1 MRPFDANGAF
11 GQQLDAGDALRKA
24 AVRGA
29 GITVVSQGLVF
40 ALQMIATVVL
50 ARILTPKDFGLVAM
64 VTTFS
69 LLLVGVGLNG
79 FTEAI
84 QQSDEMDHFLA
95 SNLFWINLA
104 VGLLFT
110 LGFAAAGS
118 LLARF
123 FHDPLLVKI
132 AIGISPTIFLTSISV
147 EHLALLKRAMSFS
160 AVSANDICARAF
172 SAIVSI
178 AMAFMGYGYWALV
191 GGALAQPLAAAVG
204 AWILCRWVPSLP
216 RKAPGTDSMV
226 RFAINIYGRYSFN
239 YCTRNLDNIL
249 VGWRFGSD
257 SLGFYKKA
265 YDLFL
270 LPAAQFSAPLTTVAV
285 SALSRLQKD
294 SARYRRQFLAALAV
308 MALLGM
314 WLGADLTLVG
324 KDIIRLVLGPEW
336 APAGVIF
343 TFFGPGVG
351 MMLLYAAH
359 GWIHLSIGTP
369 HRWFRWVIVEFTV
382 TALLFFC
389 GLPWGPVGIAA
400 AWTVS
405 FWILLL
411 PAFWYAGKPINL
423 GVGPIITTVWKY
435 VSASVIATVA
445 GEVIVRRTAF
455 LAADS
460 SAEAAA
466 IRLVVI
472 SVLCTL
478 LYLVAVVILHG
489 GFAPISR
496 VFSLGRD
503 MLTKDHPVWT
513 AENPPQ
519 TADAA
524 PDTGPDIK
532 QPAFGIRSMT
542 ASSSAASE
550 IKPRK
555 TISTTV

>member
-1 MRPFDANGAF
+1 LRPFDANGTF
-11 GQQLDAGDALRKA
+11 GQQLDAGDALRRA

-29 GITVVSQGLVF
+29 GVTVVSQGLVF
-40 ALQMIATVVL
+40 ALQMIATIVL

-84 QQSDEMDHFLA
+84 QQSDEINHFLA

-160 AVSANDICARAF
+160 AVSANDIFARAF

-178 AMAFMGYGYWALV
+178 AMALMGYGYWALV

-204 AWILCRWVPSLP
+204 AWILCRWIPSLP
-216 RKAPGTDSMV
+216 RKVPGTDSMV
-226 RFAINIYGRYSFN
+226 RFAVNIYGRYSFN

-270 LPAAQFSAPLTTVAV
+270 LPAAQFSAPLTAVAV
-285 SALSRLQKD
+285 SALSRLHKD
-294 SARYRRQFLAALAV
+294 SVRYRRQFLGALAV
-308 MALLGM
+308 VAFLGM

-369 HRWFRWVIVEFTV
+369 HRWFRWVLVEFTV
-382 TALLFFC
+382 TGLLFFC

-423 GVGPIITTVWKY
+423 GIGPIVNTVWKY
-435 VSASVIATVA
+435 VAASVITTVA
-445 GEVIVRRTAF
+445 GELIVRKAPILVADDTAW
-455 LAADS
+455 
-460 SAEAAA
+460 AAA
-466 IRLVVI
+466 SHLMII

-478 LYLVAVVILHG
+478 LYLVVVVILHG

-496 VFSLGRD
+496 VISLGRD
-503 MLTKDHPVWT
+503 MLSRNHPAWT
-513 AENPPQ
+513 AGSDING
-519 TADAA
+519 DGVVS
-524 PDTGPDIK
+524 PDSASGK
-532 QPAFGIRSMT
+532 QSTLGIRAVAGT
-542 ASSSAASE
+542 SAIGPKVESH
-550 IKPRK
+550 KS
-555 TISTTV
+555 ISTGA

>member
-1 MRPFDANGAF
+1 MRPFDANGVF
-11 GQQLDAGDALRKA
+11 GQQLEAGDALRKA

-29 GITVVSQGLVF
+29 GVTVFSQGMVF
-40 ALQMIATVVL
+40 ALQMIATIVL

-84 QQSDEMDHFLA
+84 QQSEEMNHSLA

-110 LGFAAAGS
+110 LAFAASGS

-147 EHLALLKRAMSFS
+147 EHLALLKRAMAFS
-160 AVSANDICARAF
+160 AVSANDIFARAF
-172 SAIVSI
+172 SAVLSI
-178 AMAFMGYGYWALV
+178 SMAFMGYGYWALV
-191 GGALAQPLAAAVG
+191 GAALAQPLAAAVG

-216 RKAPGTDSMV
+216 RKVPGTDSMV
-226 RFAINIYGRYSFN
+226 RFAVNIYGRYSFN
-239 YCTRNLDNIL
+239 YCARNLDNIL

-270 LPAAQFSAPLTTVAV
+270 LPAAQFSAPLTAVAV

-294 SARYRRQFLAALAV
+294 LVRYRRQFLAALSVVAF
-308 MALLGM
+308 LGM
-314 WLGADLTLVG
+314 WLGADLTLIG

-389 GLPWGPVGIAA
+389 GLPWGPVGVAA

-411 PAFWYAGKPINL
+411 PAFWYAGEPIDL
-423 GVGPIITTVWKY
+423 GVTSIITTVWKY
-435 VSASVIATVA
+435 VAASIIATVA
-445 GEVIVRRTAF
+445 GELIIRKAPF
-455 LAADS
+455 LATDNT
-460 SAEAAA
+460 AAA
-466 IRLVVI
+466 AASNIVAI
-472 SVLCTL
+472 SVMCTL
-478 LYLVAVVILHG
+478 LYLAAVVVFHG
-489 GFAPISR
+489 GLTPISR
-496 VFSLGRD
+496 VISLGRD
-503 MLTKDHPVWT
+503 MLTRDNPAWT
-513 AENPPQ
+513 SGNDAL
-519 TADAA
+519 TDGAA
-524 PDTGPDIK
+524 PHVGPDGE
-532 QPAFGIRSMT
+532 QSPFGIRAGT
-542 ASSSAASE
+542 APSPAGREVESYKSV
-550 IKPRK
+550 
-555 TISTTV
+555 STGL